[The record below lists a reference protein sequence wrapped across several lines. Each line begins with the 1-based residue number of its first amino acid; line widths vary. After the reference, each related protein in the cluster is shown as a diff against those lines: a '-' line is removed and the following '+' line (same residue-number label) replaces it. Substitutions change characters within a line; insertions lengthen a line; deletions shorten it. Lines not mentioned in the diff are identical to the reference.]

1 MASGLEFVSFL
12 NDSLKSS
19 ASTYIKSKTDERAEA
34 QKTVDALDKEI
45 NYRERLIARY
55 SASGTSG
62 KQAFGAYSQLF
73 GKLSELQEKASEKIE
88 ADRIKLDRELAKIK
102 KENQAFYTEANNLK
116 PNVSSAYA
124 SIKKGGDTETIMESI
139 KSRFRNDKISDK
151 GSLVFYALLNESLE
165 SGELKDA
172 PKKDELIS
180 RIRKETAI
188 LVKQKIDPTGSA
200 GLPDSL
206 DPSRQASLLVTPITD
221 NFVKQVHNS
230 PVLQKRYLG
239 RVVTSSRDYST
250 TLNELHNLMFGGGAE
265 GISKTQVA
273 QQVVTTIGEQIP
285 NTIEISPQGVVSFVE
300 GATQQDKNEA
310 VSLLNDAGIPPGT
323 TIAQAGRA
331 LEVQSGRDDSSK
343 IRSEINQLKQRREM
357 AVENLARTPRLSTS
371 KLALLDHPILRVPGF
386 REAIGTVSG
395 RRARTA
401 AVGAET
407 QVLGAQT
414 QADTAGDI
422 EFTSTSPV
430 INVPST
436 FELSEDDMAA
446 FTDEADARIMG
457 DDQDDDEDLGPLV
470 QRSTAGLTEGQ
481 RTPGMQFGP
490 TVSTGVPVM
499 PAVVR
504 RIRGAVQ
511 GVTDAANSD
520 DPVAIDA
527 AQQNLVTIVQDFN
540 RLPESIRSRFPQRF
554 LAAMQEVDD
563 AKAGPEMMQ
572 QQIERALQGIEDL
585 PMSSETVVSYV
596 SQVDLEDA
604 DSMASTADLLEFIDH
619 PDSLGDDARPMEDR
633 NRMVLGR
640 LGADFKSSYASLI
653 SDSSMSDDQVGSLDD
668 AVGAGL
674 VDLRTIVG
682 VARDR
687 VSTDSLFDSPDMYG
701 TYGELSRTG
710 RATPRTPDIDPVDDD
725 SDITIPD
732 LIEPPVYNQLMTS
745 ASGLQSTGRRVPT
758 TGIELRDTSA
768 FRSGSLGSVDV
779 QALGTDVPDMP
790 QSREESFRAGGVD
803 TVTNPPMATR
813 TEPTRRNR
821 TSSLA
826 SVASPDAATT
836 PTPSV
841 SRLRSIADLTGREK
855 EAFDNA
861 LNALSGY
868 ARTPINIDG
877 VEVQPGTKSG
887 TQTDVVQGMEKLIS
901 DFRLD
906 EESAKEIEKRVMPE
920 KSEDDV
926 GNPAPEKK
934 SDEEIKALLQKYI
947 NEDAAVR
954 SIEFK
959 GPGPTVSDSA
969 PMDED
974 DAVRSIEFKG
984 PGPTVRPKY
993 VRPVESDVITRTFSL
1008 EPVLNPASGK
1018 YMPHY
1023 GTDARAHE
1031 GDSIFSIADGVI
1043 ARLDD
1048 DPGGSEGKAI
1058 FIDHP
1063 DGTRT
1068 RYFHG
1073 SGFPANLSVGQQV
1086 NAGDTIMYS
1095 GSTGINSEGKPTS
1108 GAAHLHFEVGKF
1120 IDGDFVKMDPEKVY
1134 PEIFGKMKYKKG
1146 AKQPTKPNQQDAD
1159 VLKNNMNI

>member
-88 ADRIKLDRELAKIK
+88 ADRIKLDRELGKIK
-102 KENQAFYTEANNLK
+102 KENDAFYKEADD
-116 PNVSSAYA
+116 VSEGLSATFEA
-124 SIKKGGDTETIMESI
+124 IKQGQDAGDTIAAIESRLS
-139 KSRFRNDKISDK
+139 KEKTSAK
-151 GSLVFYALLNESLE
+151 GSLVLYAKLNESLQYGAL
-165 SGELKDA
+165 SDA
-172 PKKDELIS
+172 PNPQKDKLIAE
-180 RIRKETAI
+180 IRKQTGI
-188 LVKQKIDPTGSA
+188 LVKRKINPTGSA

-206 DPSRQASLLVTPITD
+206 DPSDQASLLVTPITD

-230 PVLQKRYLG
+230 PLLQKRYLG

-422 EFTSTSPV
+422 E
-430 INVPST
+430 VPT
-436 FELSEDDMAA
+436 RGFEITDAEMAA

-481 RTPGMQFGP
+481 QPPDLDFRRAE
-490 TVSTGVPVM
+490 STGVPVM

-540 RLPESIRSRFPQRF
+540 RLPESIRSRFPQGF

-585 PMSSETVVSYV
+585 PMSGETVVSYV
-596 SQVDLEDA
+596 SQVDNNDA
-604 DSMASTADLLEFIDH
+604 DSIVGTAELLEFIDH
-619 PDSLGDDARPMEDR
+619 PDSLGDNARPVEDR
-633 NRMVLGR
+633 KYQILGR
-640 LGADFKSSYASLI
+640 LGSDFKLAYQSQILQPQGPSISYQRDDEPIFGMEKAITEGLI
-653 SDSSMSDDQVGSLDD
+653 
-668 AVGAGL
+668 
-674 VDLRTIVG
+674 DLQEIVG
-682 VARDR
+682 VAQDR
-687 VSTDSLFDSPDMYG
+687 VSTDSLFDSSDMYG

-710 RATPRTPDIDPVDDD
+710 RAAPRTPDVDPMDDD

-758 TGIELRDTSA
+758 TGIESRDTSA
-768 FRSGSLGSVDV
+768 FRSGSAGSVDV
-779 QALGTDVPDMP
+779 PTLGTDVADMP
-790 QSREESFRAGGVD
+790 QSREDRFRAGGVD
-803 TVTNPPMATR
+803 TVAGPPMATTPKPKRR
-813 TEPTRRNR
+813 TR
-821 TSSLA
+821 TPLPA
-826 SVASPDAATT
+826 SVASPDAADT
-836 PTPSV
+836 PPSTKTPV
-841 SRLRSIADLTGREK
+841 NIADLTGRTRQ
-855 EAFDNA
+855 AFDNA
-861 LNALSGY
+861 FNALSEFSE
-868 ARTPINIDG
+868 RNLNVDG
-877 VEVQPGTKSG
+877 ENVQMGTKSG
-887 TQTDVVQGMEKLIS
+887 SQTTILQEVEKIG
-901 DFRLD
+901 DNFNLD
-906 EESAKEIEKRVMPE
+906 DDSRRIIQKMVMPNEE
-920 KSEDDV
+920 K

-934 SDEEIKALLQKYI
+934 SDEEIKALLQEYI
-947 NEDAAVR
+947 NKDNAAVR

-959 GPGPTVSDSA
+959 GPGLAGSDSA

-974 DAVRSIEFKG
+974 DAVRSIEFQASV
-984 PGPTVRPKY
+984 PTVKPKY

-1008 EPVLNPASGK
+1008 EPVLNPVSGK
-1018 YMPHY
+1018 SKPHY

-1043 ARLDD
+1043 AHLDD
-1048 DPGGSEGKAI
+1048 DPGGSEGKTI

-1073 SGFPANLSVGQQV
+1073 SGFPGNLSVGQQV

-1095 GSTGINSEGKPTS
+1095 GSTGIDSEGKPTS

-1120 IDGDFVKMDPEKVY
+1120 IDGDFVTMDPEKVY

>member
-34 QKTVDALDKEI
+34 QKTVDSLDKEI

-62 KQAFGAYSQLF
+62 KQSFGAYSQMYT
-73 GKLSELQEKASEKIE
+73 KLSDLQDKAAEKIE
-88 ADRIKLDRELAKIK
+88 ADRIKLDRELDKIGK
-102 KENQAFYTEANNLK
+102 QNEVFYTEAND
-116 PNVSSAYA
+116 VSEGLSATFEA
-124 SIKKGGDTETIMESI
+124 IKQGQDAGDTIAAIESRLS
-139 KSRFRNDKISDK
+139 KEKTSAK
-151 GSLVFYALLNESLE
+151 GSLVLYAKLNESLQYGAL
-165 SGELKDA
+165 SDA
-172 PKKDELIS
+172 PKKDELIAE
-180 RIRKETAI
+180 IGKQTAI

-206 DPSRQASLLVTPITD
+206 DPSDQASLLVTPITD

-230 PVLQKRYLG
+230 PLLQKRYLG
-239 RVVTSSRDYST
+239 RVVTSTRDYST
-250 TLNELHNLMFGGGAE
+250 TLNELENLMFGGGAE
-265 GISKTQVA
+265 GLSKTQVA

-285 NTIEISPQGVVSFVE
+285 NTVEISPQGVVSFVE

-422 EFTSTSPV
+422 E
-430 INVPST
+430 VPT
-436 FELSEDDMAA
+436 RGFEITDAEMAA

-481 RTPGMQFGP
+481 QPPYFGYQRTE
-490 TVSTGVPVM
+490 STGVPVM

-540 RLPESIRSRFPQRF
+540 RLPESIRSRFAKSF

-572 QQIERALQGIEDL
+572 QQIERALQGIEDR

-619 PDSLGDDARPMEDR
+619 PDSLGDNARPMEDR

-640 LGADFKSSYASLI
+640 LGADFKSSYESLI
-653 SDSSMSDDQVGSLDD
+653 SDSSMADNQVGSLDD
-668 AVGAGL
+668 AVGVGL
-674 VDLRTIVG
+674 VDLQTIVG

-687 VSTDSLFDSPDMYG
+687 VSTDSLFESPDMYG
-701 TYGELSRTG
+701 TYGELNRTG
-710 RATPRTPDIDPVDDD
+710 RATPRTPDVDPMDDD

-745 ASGLQSTGRRVPT
+745 ASQLQSTGGRVPT
-758 TGIELRDTSA
+758 TGIESRDTSA
-768 FRSGSLGSVDV
+768 FRSGSIGSVDV
-779 QALGTDVPDMP
+779 QALGTDVDDMP

-803 TVTNPPMATR
+803 TVAGPPMATPI
-813 TEPTRRNR
+813 EPTRRRR
-821 TSSLA
+821 TSSPA
-826 SVASPDAATT
+826 SVASPDAAPP
-836 PTPSV
+836 PTPSTKTTV
-841 SRLRSIADLTGREK
+841 NIADLTGRK
-855 EAFDNA
+855 RQAFDNA
-861 LNALSGY
+861 VNDLSEFSKTNLNV
-868 ARTPINIDG
+868 DG
-877 VEVQPGTKSG
+877 ENVPMGTKSG
-887 TQTDVVQGMEKLIS
+887 SQTTILQEVENIGDN
-901 DFRLD
+901 FNLD
-906 EESAKEIEKRVMPE
+906 DESRQIIQRMVMPNKE
-920 KSEDDV
+920 E

-947 NEDAAVR
+947 NEDASVR

-969 PMDED
+969 PMDEEPLP
-974 DAVRSIEFKG
+974 EFSSAASDIR
-984 PGPTVRPKY
+984 VRPTQ
-993 VRPVESDVITRTFSL
+993 SDVITRSFYT
-1008 EPVLNPASGK
+1008 EPKTHPVTGRGL
-1018 YMPHY
+1018 PHL
-1023 GTDARAHE
+1023 GTDLRARE
-1031 GDSIFSIADGVI
+1031 GDPIQLISSGTVSAIK
-1043 ARLDD
+1043 R
-1048 DPGGSEGKAI
+1048 DPSGNAGRTI
-1058 FIDHP
+1058 YVDHP
-1063 DGTRT
+1063 DGTQT

-1073 SGFPANLSVGQQV
+1073 SGFPGDIQVGKNLE
-1086 NAGDTIMYS
+1086 AGSTIMYA
-1095 GSTGINSEGKPTS
+1095 GSTGRSTGP
-1108 GAAHLHFEVGKF
+1108 HLHFEVGKME
-1120 IDGDFVKMDPEKVY
+1120 GDEFKQMDPEKVY
-1134 PEIFGKMKYKKG
+1134 PEVFGGMRHKHGPKK
-1146 AKQPTKPNQQDAD
+1146 DDD
-1159 VLKNNMNI
+1159 VLKTNMNI

>member
-1 MASGLEFVSFL
+1 MASGLEFVRFL

-55 SASGTSG
+55 SASGTRG

-73 GKLSELQEKASEKIE
+73 GKLSSLQAENADKIE
-88 ADRIKLDRELAKIK
+88 ADRLKLDQELGKIK
-102 KENQAFYTEANNLK
+102 KENDAFYEEADD
-116 PNVSSAYA
+116 VSEGLSATFEA
-124 SIKKGGDTETIMESI
+124 IKQGQDAGDTIAAIESRLS
-139 KSRFRNDKISDK
+139 KEKTSAKA
-151 GSLVFYALLNESLE
+151 SLVLYAKLNESLQYGAL
-165 SGELKDA
+165 SDA
-172 PKKDELIS
+172 PKKDELIAE
-180 RIRKETAI
+180 IRKQTAI
-188 LVKQKIDPTGSA
+188 LVKRKINPTGSA

-206 DPSRQASLLVTPITD
+206 DPSDQASLLVTPITD

-239 RVVTSSRDYST
+239 RVVTSTRDHST
-250 TLNELHNLMFGGGAE
+250 VLNKLENLMFGGGAE
-265 GISKTQVA
+265 GLSETQVA
-273 QQVVTTIGEQIP
+273 QQVVSAIGEQIP
-285 NTIEISPQGVVSFVE
+285 NTVEISPQGVVSFVE

-422 EFTSTSPV
+422 E
-430 INVPST
+430 VPT
-436 FELSEDDMAA
+436 RGFEITDAEMAA
-446 FTDEADARIMG
+446 FRDEENARIMG
-457 DDQDDDEDLGPLV
+457 DDQDDDEDVGPLV
-470 QRSTAGLTEGQ
+470 DSAPYATAGLTEGQ
-481 RTPGMQFGP
+481 QPPDLDFRRAE
-490 TVSTGVPVM
+490 STGVPVM

-585 PMSSETVVSYV
+585 PMSGETVVSYV
-596 SQVDLEDA
+596 SQVDNNDA
-604 DSMASTADLLEFIDH
+604 DSIVGTAELLEFIDH
-619 PDSLGDDARPMEDR
+619 PDSLGDNARPMEDR
-633 NRMVLGR
+633 KYQILGR
-640 LGADFKSSYASLI
+640 LGSDFKLAYQSQILQPQGPSISYQRDDEPIFGMEKAITEGLI
-653 SDSSMSDDQVGSLDD
+653 
-668 AVGAGL
+668 
-674 VDLRTIVG
+674 DLQEIVG
-682 VARDR
+682 VAQDR
-687 VSTDSLFDSPDMYG
+687 VSTDGLFRSPVMYG
-701 TYGELSRTG
+701 TYDELNRTG
-710 RATPRTPDIDPVDDD
+710 RATPRTPDVDPMDD

-732 LIEPPVYNQLMTS
+732 LKEPSVFDQALS
-745 ASGLQSTGRRVPT
+745 ATYGLKPSGRRGET
-758 TGIELRDTSA
+758 TGIQSRDTSV
-768 FRSGSLGSVDV
+768 FGSGAAGSVDV
-779 QALGTDVPDMP
+779 PTLGTNVPDMP
-790 QSREESFRAGGVD
+790 QSREESFRVGGVD
-803 TVTNPPMATR
+803 TVAGPPMAT
-813 TEPTRRNR
+813 TPEPKRRRR
-821 TSSLA
+821 TSLPA
-826 SVASPDAATT
+826 SVASPDAAATS
-836 PTPSV
+836 TPSV
-841 SRLRSIADLTGREK
+841 PTLRSIADLTGREK
-855 EAFDNA
+855 KAFDNA
-861 LNALSGY
+861 LNDLSIY

-877 VEVQPGTKSG
+877 VPVQPGTYAK

-906 EESAKEIEKRVMPE
+906 EESAKEIEKRVMPK
-920 KSEDDV
+920 KSEDER

-934 SDEEIKALLQKYI
+934 SDEEIKALLQEYI
-947 NEDAAVR
+947 NKDNAAVR

-959 GPGPTVSDSA
+959 GPGPMVSDSA
-969 PMDED
+969 PMDEEPLP
-974 DAVRSIEFKG
+974 EFSSAASNIR
-984 PGPTVRPKY
+984 VRPTQ
-993 VRPVESDVITRTFSL
+993 SDVITRSFYA
-1008 EPVLNPASGK
+1008 EPK
-1018 YMPHY
+1018 PHPVTGRGLPHL
-1023 GTDARAHE
+1023 GTDLRARE
-1031 GDSIFSIADGVI
+1031 GDPIQLISSGTVSAIKRDPSGNAGRSIYV
-1043 ARLDD
+1043 
-1048 DPGGSEGKAI
+1048 
-1058 FIDHP
+1058 DHP
-1063 DGTRT
+1063 DGTQT

-1073 SGFPANLSVGQQV
+1073 SGFPADIEVGQNLQ
-1086 NAGDTIMYS
+1086 AGTTIMYA
-1095 GSTGINSEGKPTS
+1095 GSTGRSTGP
-1108 GAAHLHFEVGKF
+1108 HLHFEVGRMEGGEFKQ
-1120 IDGDFVKMDPEKVY
+1120 MNPEKVY
-1134 PEIFGKMKYKKG
+1134 PEVFGGMRHKHGPKK
-1146 AKQPTKPNQQDAD
+1146 DDD

>member
-1 MASGLEFVSFL
+1 
-12 NDSLKSS
+12 
-19 ASTYIKSKTDERAEA
+19 
-34 QKTVDALDKEI
+34 
-45 NYRERLIARY
+45 
-55 SASGTSG
+55 
-62 KQAFGAYSQLF
+62 
-73 GKLSELQEKASEKIE
+73 
-88 ADRIKLDRELAKIK
+88 
-102 KENQAFYTEANNLK
+102 
-116 PNVSSAYA
+116 
-124 SIKKGGDTETIMESI
+124 
-139 KSRFRNDKISDK
+139 
-151 GSLVFYALLNESLE
+151 
-165 SGELKDA
+165 
-172 PKKDELIS
+172 
-180 RIRKETAI
+180 
-188 LVKQKIDPTGSA
+188 
-200 GLPDSL
+200 
-206 DPSRQASLLVTPITD
+206 
-221 NFVKQVHNS
+221 
-230 PVLQKRYLG
+230 
-239 RVVTSSRDYST
+239 
-250 TLNELHNLMFGGGAE
+250 GAE
-265 GISKTQVA
+265 GLSETQVA
-273 QQVVTTIGEQIP
+273 QQVVSAIGEQIP
-285 NTIEISPQGVVSFVE
+285 NTVEISPQGVVSFVE

-457 DDQDDDEDLGPLV
+457 DDQDDDDDLGPLV

-481 RTPGMQFGP
+481 RAPGMQFGP

-540 RLPESIRSRFPQRF
+540 RLPESIRSRFPQSF

-653 SDSSMSDDQVGSLDD
+653 SDSSMADDQVGSLDD

-710 RATPRTPDIDPVDDD
+710 RAAPRTPDVDPMDDD

-758 TGIELRDTSA
+758 TGIESRDTSA
-768 FRSGSLGSVDV
+768 LRPGSAGSVDV
-779 QALGTDVPDMP
+779 
-790 QSREESFRAGGVD
+790 
-803 TVTNPPMATR
+803 
-813 TEPTRRNR
+813 
-821 TSSLA
+821 
-826 SVASPDAATT
+826 
-836 PTPSV
+836 
-841 SRLRSIADLTGREK
+841 
-855 EAFDNA
+855 
-861 LNALSGY
+861 
-868 ARTPINIDG
+868 
-877 VEVQPGTKSG
+877 
-887 TQTDVVQGMEKLIS
+887 
-901 DFRLD
+901 
-906 EESAKEIEKRVMPE
+906 
-920 KSEDDV
+920 
-926 GNPAPEKK
+926 
-934 SDEEIKALLQKYI
+934 
-947 NEDAAVR
+947 
-954 SIEFK
+954 
-959 GPGPTVSDSA
+959 
-969 PMDED
+969 
-974 DAVRSIEFKG
+974 
-984 PGPTVRPKY
+984 
-993 VRPVESDVITRTFSL
+993 
-1008 EPVLNPASGK
+1008 
-1018 YMPHY
+1018 
-1023 GTDARAHE
+1023 
-1031 GDSIFSIADGVI
+1031 
-1043 ARLDD
+1043 
-1048 DPGGSEGKAI
+1048 
-1058 FIDHP
+1058 
-1063 DGTRT
+1063 
-1068 RYFHG
+1068 
-1073 SGFPANLSVGQQV
+1073 
-1086 NAGDTIMYS
+1086 
-1095 GSTGINSEGKPTS
+1095 
-1108 GAAHLHFEVGKF
+1108 
-1120 IDGDFVKMDPEKVY
+1120 
-1134 PEIFGKMKYKKG
+1134 
-1146 AKQPTKPNQQDAD
+1146 
-1159 VLKNNMNI
+1159 